1 MNVLV
6 LILGLVAVGLIV
18 WLLRAPRRKVPEPVA
33 EPASDEPPVVL
44 RQFHSFTPPVPPRSL
59 IEEPTQEIGA
69 DFYDEVVGL
78 LRVELARSSHRHD
91 LRFKLLEVYAATDRR
106 DAFVALAE
114 EHRKSLENPREG
126 YWPQIVELGRR
137 VAADHP
143 LFARTAEESA
153 AAEPDGA
160 APRNFRRWH
169 DALDPQ
175 KLSAAQVEI
184 HNAYQGLRMDADFWR
199 DLREHCLALSGEPTP
214 LVFARR
220 LSLFVGGAR
229 IYVRNESRR
238 ATRDSSVVSAVG
250 QALLAKSMGRKTLL
264 AATQGDGHALA
275 IARIARRLGLQAQ
288 ILSTDSE
295 QSARAEELEAAAESD
310 ARIEIVPDGYAPS
323 TEGQRIAM
331 MRALEDPTSL
341 YISPLA
347 AGPFPY
353 PVIVRELQG
362 LHGRELRAQVQAQ
375 AGRSPD
381 GVIVSASD
389 GMPAIG
395 FLQAFLGLT
404 DTQLFCVEA
413 GIGKGS
419 RHHRLAREHAWL
431 RATGRVRYC
440 SVPEE
445 VATFAAHYCLPDHT
459 DSLHLTGGEV
469 LVETFTLARQFKAEQ
484 VVVVVVPADP
494 DAKTGS

>member
-1 MNVLV
+1 MNALVVL
-6 LILGLVAVGLIV
+6 LALVAVGLIV
-18 WLLRAPRRKVPEPVA
+18 WLVRSPRTKVPEPIA
-33 EPASDEPPVVL
+33 EPEPEAAPVVL
-44 RQFHSFTPPVPPRSL
+44 RQFPLATPAVRPPTSL
-59 IEEPTQEIGA
+59 IEEPVQEIGA

-78 LRVELARSSHRHD
+78 LRVELARSPQRHD

-106 DAFVALAE
+106 DAFISLAE
-114 EHRKSLENPREG
+114 EHHRTIKSTREG

-137 VAADHP
+137 VAADHA
-143 LFARTAEESA
+143 LFARSDDDSA
-153 AAEPDGA
+153 SSEPQND

-175 KLSAAQVEI
+175 KLSAAQVEV
-184 HNAYQGLRMDADFWR
+184 HNAYQALRQDADFWR
-199 DLREHCLALSGEPTP
+199 DLREHYLALSGDPTP

-238 ATRDSSVVSAVG
+238 AMRDSNVVSAVG
-250 QALLAKSMGRKTLL
+250 QALLAKAMGRKLLL

-275 IARIARRLGLQAQ
+275 IARIAQRLGLEAQ
-288 ILSTDSE
+288 LLSTDSE
-295 QSARAEELEAAAESD
+295 QAARGEELKAAAECG
-310 ARIEIVPDGYAPS
+310 AKIETVPDGHSPT

-331 MRALEDPTSL
+331 MRAIEDDTAL

-362 LHGRELRAQVQAQ
+362 LHGRELRAQVQAL
-375 AGRSPD
+375 AGRGPD
-381 GVIVSASD
+381 GLIVSASD

-395 FLQAFLGLT
+395 FLQAFLGQT

-440 SVPEE
+440 AVPEE
-445 VATFAAHYCLPDHT
+445 VATFAARYCLPDHT
-459 DSLHLTGGEV
+459 ESLHLTGGEV
-469 LVETFTLARQFKAEQ
+469 LVETFTLARRFKAEQ

-494 DAKTGS
+494 DAKPE